1 MSLKERLMD
10 DLKTSMKEKQTLRKN
25 TITMLR
31 SRIKQYEVDNRL
43 TADDDLIMQMI
54 QKEIKERNDTL
65 DSLKGTDRAELI
77 KDTEEEISYLSE
89 YLPKQMDDD
98 ELNDLVGAVVAEVG
112 ATSMKD
118 MGAVMKLAKERS
130 ESRVDAKR
138 LSEAVIGRIVPQN
151 GVTNDVGLF
160 LTNVGT
166 TLAFSEAMV
175 KGKPTYERVITVS
188 GSGIKVPKNILVK
201 IGTPVGEILDFCG
214 GVVEDYKEII
224 CGGPMTGK
232 SVFNLNS
239 PITKTTSGILVFT
252 DKEENSIEESP
263 CIRCSRC
270 VDHCPAN
277 INPTDINAAI
287 LRGRLDICE
296 ELHADQ
302 CMECGIC
309 SFVCPAKRHLS
320 ASTKLA
326 KRELKMAQRAK
337 RK

>member
-112 ATSMKD
+112 ASSMKD

-138 LSEAVIGRIVPQN
+138 LSEAVKAK
-151 GVTNDVGLF
+151 L
-160 LTNVGT
+160 
-166 TLAFSEAMV
+166 
-175 KGKPTYERVITVS
+175 
-188 GSGIKVPKNILVK
+188 GS
-201 IGTPVGEILDFCG
+201 
-214 GVVEDYKEII
+214 
-224 CGGPMTGK
+224 
-232 SVFNLNS
+232 
-239 PITKTTSGILVFT
+239 
-252 DKEENSIEESP
+252 
-263 CIRCSRC
+263 
-270 VDHCPAN
+270 
-277 INPTDINAAI
+277 
-287 LRGRLDICE
+287 
-296 ELHADQ
+296 
-302 CMECGIC
+302 
-309 SFVCPAKRHLS
+309 
-320 ASTKLA
+320 
-326 KRELKMAQRAK
+326 LK
-337 RK
+337 

>member
-1 MSLKERLMD
+1 MSIKEILMD

-98 ELNDLVGAVVAEVG
+98 ELNELVSAVVAEVG

-138 LSEAVIGRIVPQN
+138 LSEAVKAK
-151 GVTNDVGLF
+151 L
-160 LTNVGT
+160 
-166 TLAFSEAMV
+166 
-175 KGKPTYERVITVS
+175 
-188 GSGIKVPKNILVK
+188 GS
-201 IGTPVGEILDFCG
+201 
-214 GVVEDYKEII
+214 
-224 CGGPMTGK
+224 
-232 SVFNLNS
+232 
-239 PITKTTSGILVFT
+239 
-252 DKEENSIEESP
+252 
-263 CIRCSRC
+263 
-270 VDHCPAN
+270 
-277 INPTDINAAI
+277 
-287 LRGRLDICE
+287 
-296 ELHADQ
+296 
-302 CMECGIC
+302 
-309 SFVCPAKRHLS
+309 
-320 ASTKLA
+320 
-326 KRELKMAQRAK
+326 LK
-337 RK
+337 

>member
-98 ELNDLVGAVVAEVG
+98 ELNELVSAVVAEVG

-138 LSEAVIGRIVPQN
+138 LS
-151 GVTNDVGLF
+151 
-160 LTNVGT
+160 
-166 TLAFSEAMV
+166 
-175 KGKPTYERVITVS
+175 
-188 GSGIKVPKNILVK
+188 
-201 IGTPVGEILDFCG
+201 
-214 GVVEDYKEII
+214 
-224 CGGPMTGK
+224 
-232 SVFNLNS
+232 
-239 PITKTTSGILVFT
+239 
-252 DKEENSIEESP
+252 
-263 CIRCSRC
+263 
-270 VDHCPAN
+270 
-277 INPTDINAAI
+277 
-287 LRGRLDICE
+287 
-296 ELHADQ
+296 
-302 CMECGIC
+302 
-309 SFVCPAKRHLS
+309 LS
-320 ASTKLA
+320 LIHI
-326 KRELKMAQRAK
+326 
-337 RK
+337 

>member
-89 YLPKQMDDD
+89 YLPKQMDDY
-98 ELNDLVGAVVAEVG
+98 ELNDLVSAVVAEVG

-138 LSEAVIGRIVPQN
+138 LSEAVKAK
-151 GVTNDVGLF
+151 L
-160 LTNVGT
+160 
-166 TLAFSEAMV
+166 
-175 KGKPTYERVITVS
+175 
-188 GSGIKVPKNILVK
+188 GS
-201 IGTPVGEILDFCG
+201 
-214 GVVEDYKEII
+214 
-224 CGGPMTGK
+224 
-232 SVFNLNS
+232 
-239 PITKTTSGILVFT
+239 
-252 DKEENSIEESP
+252 
-263 CIRCSRC
+263 
-270 VDHCPAN
+270 
-277 INPTDINAAI
+277 
-287 LRGRLDICE
+287 
-296 ELHADQ
+296 
-302 CMECGIC
+302 
-309 SFVCPAKRHLS
+309 
-320 ASTKLA
+320 
-326 KRELKMAQRAK
+326 LK
-337 RK
+337 

>member
-98 ELNDLVGAVVAEVG
+98 ELNELVSAVVAEVG
-112 ATSMKD
+112 ASSMKD

-138 LSEAVIGRIVPQN
+138 LSEAVKAK
-151 GVTNDVGLF
+151 L
-160 LTNVGT
+160 
-166 TLAFSEAMV
+166 
-175 KGKPTYERVITVS
+175 
-188 GSGIKVPKNILVK
+188 GS
-201 IGTPVGEILDFCG
+201 
-214 GVVEDYKEII
+214 
-224 CGGPMTGK
+224 
-232 SVFNLNS
+232 
-239 PITKTTSGILVFT
+239 
-252 DKEENSIEESP
+252 
-263 CIRCSRC
+263 
-270 VDHCPAN
+270 
-277 INPTDINAAI
+277 
-287 LRGRLDICE
+287 
-296 ELHADQ
+296 
-302 CMECGIC
+302 
-309 SFVCPAKRHLS
+309 
-320 ASTKLA
+320 
-326 KRELKMAQRAK
+326 LK
-337 RK
+337 

>member
-1 MSLKERLMD
+1 MD

-98 ELNDLVGAVVAEVG
+98 ELNELVSAVLAEVG

-138 LSEAVIGRIVPQN
+138 LSEAVKAK
-151 GVTNDVGLF
+151 L
-160 LTNVGT
+160 
-166 TLAFSEAMV
+166 
-175 KGKPTYERVITVS
+175 
-188 GSGIKVPKNILVK
+188 GS
-201 IGTPVGEILDFCG
+201 
-214 GVVEDYKEII
+214 
-224 CGGPMTGK
+224 
-232 SVFNLNS
+232 
-239 PITKTTSGILVFT
+239 
-252 DKEENSIEESP
+252 
-263 CIRCSRC
+263 
-270 VDHCPAN
+270 
-277 INPTDINAAI
+277 
-287 LRGRLDICE
+287 
-296 ELHADQ
+296 
-302 CMECGIC
+302 
-309 SFVCPAKRHLS
+309 
-320 ASTKLA
+320 
-326 KRELKMAQRAK
+326 LK
-337 RK
+337 

>member
-65 DSLKGTDRAELI
+65 DSLKGTDRVELI

-138 LSEAVIGRIVPQN
+138 LSEAVKAK
-151 GVTNDVGLF
+151 L
-160 LTNVGT
+160 
-166 TLAFSEAMV
+166 
-175 KGKPTYERVITVS
+175 
-188 GSGIKVPKNILVK
+188 GS
-201 IGTPVGEILDFCG
+201 
-214 GVVEDYKEII
+214 
-224 CGGPMTGK
+224 
-232 SVFNLNS
+232 
-239 PITKTTSGILVFT
+239 
-252 DKEENSIEESP
+252 
-263 CIRCSRC
+263 
-270 VDHCPAN
+270 
-277 INPTDINAAI
+277 
-287 LRGRLDICE
+287 
-296 ELHADQ
+296 
-302 CMECGIC
+302 
-309 SFVCPAKRHLS
+309 
-320 ASTKLA
+320 
-326 KRELKMAQRAK
+326 LK
-337 RK
+337 

>member
-89 YLPKQMDDD
+89 YLPKQMDDN
-98 ELNDLVGAVVAEVG
+98 ELNELVSAVVAEVG

-138 LSEAVIGRIVPQN
+138 LSEAVKAK
-151 GVTNDVGLF
+151 L
-160 LTNVGT
+160 
-166 TLAFSEAMV
+166 
-175 KGKPTYERVITVS
+175 
-188 GSGIKVPKNILVK
+188 GS
-201 IGTPVGEILDFCG
+201 
-214 GVVEDYKEII
+214 
-224 CGGPMTGK
+224 
-232 SVFNLNS
+232 
-239 PITKTTSGILVFT
+239 
-252 DKEENSIEESP
+252 
-263 CIRCSRC
+263 
-270 VDHCPAN
+270 
-277 INPTDINAAI
+277 
-287 LRGRLDICE
+287 
-296 ELHADQ
+296 
-302 CMECGIC
+302 
-309 SFVCPAKRHLS
+309 
-320 ASTKLA
+320 
-326 KRELKMAQRAK
+326 LK
-337 RK
+337 

>member
-98 ELNDLVGAVVAEVG
+98 ELNELVSAVLAEVG

-138 LSEAVIGRIVPQN
+138 LSEAVKAK
-151 GVTNDVGLF
+151 L
-160 LTNVGT
+160 
-166 TLAFSEAMV
+166 
-175 KGKPTYERVITVS
+175 
-188 GSGIKVPKNILVK
+188 GS
-201 IGTPVGEILDFCG
+201 
-214 GVVEDYKEII
+214 
-224 CGGPMTGK
+224 
-232 SVFNLNS
+232 
-239 PITKTTSGILVFT
+239 
-252 DKEENSIEESP
+252 
-263 CIRCSRC
+263 
-270 VDHCPAN
+270 
-277 INPTDINAAI
+277 
-287 LRGRLDICE
+287 
-296 ELHADQ
+296 
-302 CMECGIC
+302 
-309 SFVCPAKRHLS
+309 
-320 ASTKLA
+320 
-326 KRELKMAQRAK
+326 LK
-337 RK
+337 

>member
-54 QKEIKERNDTL
+54 QKEIKERNATL

-98 ELNDLVGAVVAEVG
+98 ELNELVSAVVAEVG

-138 LSEAVIGRIVPQN
+138 LSEAVKAK
-151 GVTNDVGLF
+151 L
-160 LTNVGT
+160 
-166 TLAFSEAMV
+166 
-175 KGKPTYERVITVS
+175 
-188 GSGIKVPKNILVK
+188 GS
-201 IGTPVGEILDFCG
+201 
-214 GVVEDYKEII
+214 
-224 CGGPMTGK
+224 
-232 SVFNLNS
+232 
-239 PITKTTSGILVFT
+239 
-252 DKEENSIEESP
+252 
-263 CIRCSRC
+263 
-270 VDHCPAN
+270 
-277 INPTDINAAI
+277 
-287 LRGRLDICE
+287 
-296 ELHADQ
+296 
-302 CMECGIC
+302 
-309 SFVCPAKRHLS
+309 
-320 ASTKLA
+320 
-326 KRELKMAQRAK
+326 LK
-337 RK
+337 

>member
-54 QKEIKERNDTL
+54 QKEIKERYDTL

-98 ELNDLVGAVVAEVG
+98 ELNELVSAVVAEVG

-138 LSEAVIGRIVPQN
+138 LSEAVKAK
-151 GVTNDVGLF
+151 L
-160 LTNVGT
+160 
-166 TLAFSEAMV
+166 
-175 KGKPTYERVITVS
+175 
-188 GSGIKVPKNILVK
+188 GS
-201 IGTPVGEILDFCG
+201 
-214 GVVEDYKEII
+214 
-224 CGGPMTGK
+224 
-232 SVFNLNS
+232 
-239 PITKTTSGILVFT
+239 
-252 DKEENSIEESP
+252 
-263 CIRCSRC
+263 
-270 VDHCPAN
+270 
-277 INPTDINAAI
+277 
-287 LRGRLDICE
+287 
-296 ELHADQ
+296 
-302 CMECGIC
+302 
-309 SFVCPAKRHLS
+309 
-320 ASTKLA
+320 
-326 KRELKMAQRAK
+326 LK
-337 RK
+337 

>member
-65 DSLKGTDRAELI
+65 DSLKGTDREELI

-98 ELNDLVGAVVAEVG
+98 ELNELVSAVVAEVG

-138 LSEAVIGRIVPQN
+138 LSEAVKAK
-151 GVTNDVGLF
+151 L
-160 LTNVGT
+160 
-166 TLAFSEAMV
+166 
-175 KGKPTYERVITVS
+175 
-188 GSGIKVPKNILVK
+188 GS
-201 IGTPVGEILDFCG
+201 
-214 GVVEDYKEII
+214 
-224 CGGPMTGK
+224 
-232 SVFNLNS
+232 
-239 PITKTTSGILVFT
+239 
-252 DKEENSIEESP
+252 
-263 CIRCSRC
+263 
-270 VDHCPAN
+270 
-277 INPTDINAAI
+277 
-287 LRGRLDICE
+287 
-296 ELHADQ
+296 
-302 CMECGIC
+302 
-309 SFVCPAKRHLS
+309 
-320 ASTKLA
+320 
-326 KRELKMAQRAK
+326 LK
-337 RK
+337 